1 MTEDHEM
8 HSPASSRRL
17 ILGTLLILSA
27 AGAATSPAAAQQS
40 RMRVVIPAFEV
51 DNPRS
56 RAGVQLA
63 EQIRRQINQL
73 PTHAPAD
80 ARAIRNAVRQ
90 FNLRED
96 EMTCTQWLQLTT
108 HINAALVLCGSIDES
123 TQRVKA
129 SFMNLGGDAF
139 DVPECTMQSV
149 QQAAEHV
156 VQAFST
162 YVRQLSLVTFCDD
175 HIQSESWSQAL
186 DACDQ
191 AIELN
196 PSSVSAH
203 YRRGSALNKLERPED
218 ALAAF
223 ETVLRLEQLNQDAM
237 LHAGI
242 LAARLERQDEALAHF
257 HRYLELNP
265 GNVDVR
271 LTVATDLANAGDP
284 AGALKLVEEAMDD
297 PEARGT
303 LWEYAG
309 HFAVN
314 AGIRLS
320 EATPPG
326 TTNEE
331 AARYYRTAIRH
342 YNEAVARRGDSLDV
356 TVYSRLMLA
365 HHRTGD
371 VQRALEYGQ
380 QATTRTPDDAQVWM
394 MYAEVLGGANRV
406 SEALQALDRVATLKP
421 DMPSVSARR
430 AVLLLDAGRL
440 NESVAMIRA
449 GLERGDLQQDVAEQL
464 AQQMAVRGYQHTRD
478 ERLEQ
483 ALPYLRASR
492 EIGRTALTQ
501 AMANFFEGWNL
512 IKQGAPTLQ
521 AANANAAGAR
531 RVKPLFERAVV
542 LLEGA
547 GAYTEQAS
555 FRTQLLQQ
563 ARQFIEVAD
572 ALIRAGR

>member
-1 MTEDHEM
+1 MEGHEM
-8 HSPASSRRL
+8 HSAIPTRQL
-17 ILGTLLILSA
+17 IPGILLALLVTG
-27 AGAATSPAAAQQS
+27 AGVAPVVAQQS

-51 DNPRS
+51 DNSRS
-56 RAGVQLA
+56 RAGTQVA
-63 EQIRRQINQL
+63 EQIRRQIDRL
-73 PTHAPAD
+73 PTHATAD
-80 ARAIRNAVRQ
+80 ARAVRNAVRQ
-90 FNLRED
+90 FNLREG
-96 EMTCTQWLQLTT
+96 EMTCTQWLQLAT
-108 HINAALVLCGSIDES
+108 HINASLVLCGTIDES

-139 DVPECTMQSV
+139 DVPEFTMESV
-149 QQAAEHV
+149 QHAAEHV

-162 YVRQLSLVTFCDD
+162 YVRQLSLVTYCYDY
-175 HIQSESWSQAL
+175 IQSESWSQAL

-196 PSSVSAH
+196 PSSVTAH
-203 YRRGSALNKLERPED
+203 YQRGSALTKLDRHEE
-218 ALAAF
+218 ALTAY
-223 ETVLRLEQLNQDAM
+223 ETVLRLEPLNQDAM

-242 LAARLERQDEALAHF
+242 LAALLERQDEALAHF

-271 LTVATDLANAGDP
+271 LTIATDLANAGDP

-297 PEARGT
+297 PQARGT

-309 HFAVN
+309 HFAIN

-320 EATPPG
+320 EAAPPG
-326 TTNEE
+326 TTSEE
-331 AARYYRTAIRH
+331 AMGYYRTAIRH
-342 YNEAVARRGDSLDV
+342 YDEAISKRGDSLDV
-356 TVYSRLMLA
+356 TVYGRLMLA

-380 QATTRTPDDAQVWM
+380 QATTRTPDDPQAWM

-406 SEALQALDRVATLKP
+406 DEALSALDRVATLKP

-440 NESVAMIRA
+440 NEAVAAVRA
-449 GLERGDLQQDVAEQL
+449 GIDRGDLQQDVADRL
-464 AQQMAVRGYQHTRD
+464 AQQMAVRGFQLTRD
-478 ERLEQ
+478 DRLEQ

-492 EIGRTALTQ
+492 EIGKTAYTQ

-531 RVKPLFERAVV
+531 RVKPLFERAIV
-542 LLEGA
+542 LLDGA
-547 GAYTEQAS
+547 AAYSDQAAL
-555 FRTQLLQQ
+555 RTQLLAQ